1 MKKLINGPYIKS
13 SNNSNKIMYNIL
25 ISMIPFVIYRFY
37 LTKMEDIVLLLISM
51 SFTLLTSIIHEI
63 IKNIKDYKFEFKNH
77 LYSLIMSIVIYL
89 FIPYNTPLIV
99 VALSNILSIT
109 ISKIIK
115 NINPILIS
123 GLIINIYFYVVKL
136 KPLYLNMDLLI
147 LIIILVISLSYLI
160 IKRAFKFRIALIFIS
175 ISIFSFIL
183 KSFSVS
189 NLYILFILGIY
200 ILPELYSSPKSAYAC
215 YIYSILCSILYI
227 LLPFE
232 YFIVSIIILN
242 IFNKYL
248 DLNIAYFLAL
258 KN

>member
-160 IKRAFKFRIALIFIS
+160 IKRAFKFRIALIFI
-175 ISIFSFIL
+175 
-183 KSFSVS
+183 
-189 NLYILFILGIY
+189 IY
-200 ILPELYSSPKSAYAC
+200 IYYSY
-215 YIYSILCSILYI
+215 
-227 LLPFE
+227 
-232 YFIVSIIILN
+232 
-242 IFNKYL
+242 
-248 DLNIAYFLAL
+248 
-258 KN
+258 